1 MNTTH
6 SFRTMER
13 LALPSELS
21 GAVPRDVRL
30 TGGGIALAV
39 VALAMAIGA
48 LVTAISMSVAYT
60 RAEGQRQLRERE
72 GKAADAEIVHVT
84 VTRGEHPRRSVTYRY
99 GVNGR
104 TYTGRTTLPQRDP
117 RDMAQGGR
125 IPIGYVSSHP
135 EMSWTVGY
143 EPESFPLWV
152 IPLASISLLAAAAA
166 IAWRVRRQ
174 WVLLSEGRVT
184 QARVTAF
191 KKVGKDRRHVY
202 RVSYEF
208 QTLSG
213 ARHTGRHEAAK
224 TPPPVGTLLPIVYHR
239 DTPQWSAAY
248 PLQLVTPARARRRV
262 F

>member
-1 MNTTH
+1 MSPTH
-6 SFRTMER
+6 SFRTLER
-13 LALPSELS
+13 FALPSELS

-48 LVTAISMSVAYT
+48 LVAAISMSVAYT

-72 GKAADAEIVHVT
+72 GHAVDAEIVQVS
-84 VTRGEHPRRSVTYRY
+84 VTRAEHPRRTVTYRY

-104 TYTGRTTLPQRDP
+104 YYIGRTTSPERDR

-135 EMSWTVGY
+135 EMSWTIGY
-143 EPESFPLWV
+143 EPEGFPLWV
-152 IPLASISLLAAAAA
+152 IPLTSISLLVAAAA
-166 IAWRVRRQ
+166 IARCVWRQ

-184 QARVTAF
+184 QARVTEY
-191 KKVGKDRRHVY
+191 KKVGKERRHAY

-213 ARHTGRHEAAK
+213 ARHTARCDVAK
-224 TPPPVGTLLPIVYHR
+224 TPPPVGTMMPIVYHR
-239 DTPQWSAAY
+239 DKPQWSAAY
-248 PLQLVTPARARRRV
+248 PLPLVTPTRARRRV
-262 F
+262 Y